1 MKFQELLHNEIKD
14 IINHPE
20 NQIIKKQSAIQQ
32 AHNLTLIELRNELR
46 KLLYIK
52 SFYENK
58 LKNPD
63 LLPDAKATTEA
74 KLFELEQ
81 YKKVIQKKIS
91 MLIVGN

>member
-14 IINHPE
+14 IIKHPE
-20 NQIIKKQSAIQQ
+20 KQIIKNQSTIQQ
-32 AHNLTLIELRNELR
+32 AHNLTLIELREKLR
-46 KLLYIK
+46 RLLYIK
-52 SFYENK
+52 SFYEDK

-63 LLPDAKATTEA
+63 LLPNAKATTEA
-74 KLFELEQ
+74 KLFELEE